1 MPPITPLLH
10 FSICEHNAESTVA
23 TLKLTKKI
31 IVLVAPAK
39 AVSADHNKQSGATI
53 HSFCEKPVDCFV
65 EKAFQGCK
73 NKAFQQIAT
82 KLNIFNK
89 LLKNQQVKH

>member
-10 FSICEHNAESTVA
+10 FSLCEHNAEITAS

-31 IVLVAPAK
+31 VIFAPAK
-39 AVSADHNKQSGATI
+39 AVFAYHNKQSRTTI
-53 HSFCEKPVDCFV
+53 HSICEKPVDCFV
-65 EKAFQGCK
+65 EKGFRSCK

-82 KLNIFNK
+82 KLSIFNK
-89 LLKNQQVKH
+89 LPQNQ